1 MCHKYYK
8 MEHSFFSS
16 KFEEKIINLMYKNYW
31 KDTLTDNSILGN
43 KDNYNEKILKL
54 NDNLNDFRLK

>member
-1 MCHKYYK
+1 

-31 KDTLTDNSILGN
+31 IDSLTSNFILGN
-43 KDNYNEKILKL
+43 NDNYNEKITKL
-54 NDNLNDFRLK
+54 AENLNEYNLK